1 MHKSNELLFFS
12 KRLSRFNSTL
22 IPTLQEHSMEQQA
35 APVYLLIGTP
45 TYRHFQISFIHS
57 FLSHI
62 CVRRY
67 DFFFLPYI
75 RSYAVR
81 W

>member
-1 MHKSNELLFFS
+1 MHESNELLFFS

-45 TYRHFQISFIHS
+45 TYRPLQ
-57 FLSHI
+57 
-62 CVRRY
+62 
-67 DFFFLPYI
+67 FFDPFPF
-75 RSYAVR
+75 S
-81 W
+81 

>member
-1 MHKSNELLFFS
+1 MHESNELLFFS

-45 TYRHFQISFIHS
+45 TYRPLQ
-57 FLSHI
+57 
-62 CVRRY
+62 
-67 DFFFLPYI
+67 FF
-75 RSYAVR
+75 
-81 W
+81 